1 MIEKGFFQEAF
12 KILNDLPE
20 NNSGEYVLYWMQAAQ
35 RSKCNPALE
44 YAISLANRYSKPLV
58 VFFGITTDF
67 PEANLR
73 HYTFMLEGIA
83 KLAIA
88 LQKRGIKFVVRVC
101 EPEIEAAELA
111 KNAVLAILDFGCLR
125 IQKEWRAKFAK
136 KIACKAVLVETE
148 SVIPLETAADRE
160 MFSAAQ
166 LRRKIVP
173 LLDRF
178 LKLPPE
184 KKPNYSGEHL
194 QIDGLDTKNI
204 DVTLKNLKVDK
215 SVLPVSKFFKGG
227 EEEAERRLEV
237 FISQKLS
244 GYAKFANN
252 PELDFC
258 SNLSPY
264 LHFGQ
269 ISPVKIACSV
279 RKLSGE
285 SAERFLEELIV
296 RRELAMNFVH
306 FNPNYDSFACLP
318 EWAQKTLDKHSKDK
332 REYVYSLE
340 EFENAQTRDKY
351 WNAAQ
356 NEMLRTGKMKNYMR
370 MYWGKK
376 ILEWSSS
383 PQEGYK
389 IALYLN
395 NKYELDGRDA
405 NGFAG
410 VAWCFGKHDR
420 PWSERNI
427 FGMVRYMNARG
438 LEKKFD
444 MSAYLEK
451 DFSHDIFCVSK

>member
-1 MIEKGFFQEAF
+1 MIEQGFFPEAF
-12 KILNDLPE
+12 KTLNNLPE
-20 NNSGEYVLYWMQAAQ
+20 NNSGKYVLYWMQSAQ
-35 RSKCNPALE
+35 RSICNPALE
-44 YAISLANRYSKPLV
+44 YAASQANRYSKPLV
-58 VFFGITTDF
+58 VFFGITTEF

-83 KLAIA
+83 ELAIS
-88 LQKRGIKFVVRVC
+88 LQKRGIKFVVKVC
-101 EPEIEAAELA
+101 KPEIEAAELA

-125 IQKEWRAKFAK
+125 IQKEWRANFAK
-136 KIACKAVLVETE
+136 IIPCKAIQVETE
-148 SVIPLETAADRE
+148 SVIPLETAADKE

-166 LRRKIVP
+166 LRRKIIP
-173 LLDRF
+173 LLHRF
-178 LKLPPE
+178 LKPPPE
-184 KKPNYSGEHL
+184 IKLNCPCTEFNFN
-194 QIDGLDTKNI
+194 GLDMKNLAT
-204 DVTLKNLKVDK
+204 VLKNLKVDK
-215 SVLPVSKFFKGG
+215 SVLPVSEFFKGG
-227 EEEAERRLEV
+227 ESEAEKKLEI
-237 FISQKLS
+237 FISHKLS
-244 GYAKFANN
+244 AYAKFANN

-269 ISPVKIACSV
+269 ISPVRIACAV
-279 RKLSGE
+279 KKFSGE
-285 SAERFLEELIV
+285 SVERFLEELIV

-306 FNPNYDSFACLP
+306 YNANYDSFACLP
-318 EWAQKTLDKHSKDK
+318 DWAQKTLDKHSKDK

-340 EFENAQTRDKY
+340 AFEKAQTHDKY

-356 NEMLRTGKMKNYMR
+356 NEMLCTGKMKNYMR

-383 PQEGYK
+383 PQEAYK

-420 PWSERNI
+420 PWTERNI
-427 FGMVRYMNARG
+427 FGMVRYMNAKG
-438 LEKKFD
+438 LEKKFN
-444 MSAYLEK
+444 MTAYLEK
-451 DFSHDIFCVSK
+451 DFSYDIFSS